1 MPMFSSIRDSRG
13 RFVGHEATTQL
24 ARSFEAGLNGNP
36 GEWQRAQEILHRLGW
51 DQFSFMRKYGS
62 QIPFRPSMAVAPP
75 PPGAGHQS
83 GSQSNAQVVMFYKD
97 IHSMSSDIH
106 NILKMQQRVGG
117 GGGGAPPPP
126 WTHYTT
132 PGPWGGLHIGATR
145 GRMPTGGGAGGG
157 GGWFGGGGGFA
168 GGGGGF
174 GAGALR
180 GMLPPGFRRLAGE
193 AGAGFVGFELLK
205 AMINPVGFGFENII
219 HPLATA
225 SKRAWDFRRT
235 MFGAAGPGGDPSA
248 FTARIAPGL
257 MPSLGIGRDATLP
270 TWMHQL
276 GMGPEDALSLA
287 GQYGIR
293 GRSPDENVRNL
304 QMLGAAREG
313 LTDRFQGFRG
323 MDPASIVSMARTGMA
338 RGLGGRGELANST
351 FLDSFSETMKTA
363 YAEGADRATVFAHM
377 EESLQMLSR
386 AGATGI
392 SGTSLNALFDIMLKS
407 GLPGGRTGEAAQAM
421 VGGTLGAIQTIGQD
435 TRRSIVASML
445 YSKYGG
451 DLEKMVGPDVMKNL
465 NPVQAKALA
474 EAKDLAKRGAV
485 IPAFELLAKGVLS
498 SDTGVLR
505 WQQLSKEGAQL
516 AMPNI
521 PGMRTLFGAGTA
533 GVNVGDW
540 LGAQIGAGRMTD
552 PDEMLNMIM
561 QYESQGQNIN
571 NFKYSTDPKKYSAS
585 GYWQILDSTWKRYAS
600 KVPGASN
607 FSRAIDA
614 PYDIQRGV
622 ASAILAAEGPSPWAN
637 YNPRLASAL
646 GGVTGGFDIGNS
658 FSPAGGGLPAGFGNL
673 VPGIPAHT
681 FESMAASQGAG
692 LTASAGWSDAFTIA
706 AFAKEI
712 GEASKAVE
720 AFVQVLGAGIRAS
733 QSALGIQ
740 PAPVVTPKTTE
751 P

>member
-293 GRSPDENVRNL
+293 GRSADENVRNL

-338 RGLGGRGELANST
+338 RGLGGTGELANST

-377 EESLQMLSR
+377 EESLQMLSK

-465 NPVQAKALA
+465 TPVQAKALA

-540 LGAQIGAGRMTD
+540 LGAQIGADTKGSGIVRGGMAEKMWGWLKSHGYTD
-552 PDEMLNMIM
+552 
-561 QYESQGQNIN
+561 Q
-571 NFKYSTDPKKYSAS
+571 
-585 GYWQILDSTWKRYAS
+585 
-600 KVPGASN
+600 
-607 FSRAIDA
+607 
-614 PYDIQRGV
+614 
-622 ASAILAAEGPSPWAN
+622 AAA
-637 YNPRLASAL
+637 A
-646 GGVTGGFDIGNS
+646 VIGNAS
-658 FSPAGGGLPAGFGNL
+658 QESSLDPNVMNKAGDWGLFQFAPGGELPGYRAWAAANGKDPSDWQSQMEYMDIRTGQLLPGFKTSIGVDLAGTFATGFERPNPAYANMGRRRALARTAMGTFSGAGG
-673 VPGIPAHT
+673 
-681 FESMAASQGAG
+681 
-692 LTASAGWSDAFTIA
+692 
-706 AFAKEI
+706 
-712 GEASKAVE
+712 
-720 AFVQVLGAGIRAS
+720 
-733 QSALGIQ
+733 AL
-740 PAPVVTPKTTE
+740 
-751 P
+751 